1 MALFEINVDID
12 RPHPDLLAE
21 FARCPAAMLSDAM
34 ANLHTMDSGIRTM
47 VPGENLCGPAVTIA
61 TRAGDFLAV
70 LKALQ
75 VAQRGDVLVIDN
87 QSRPDTAMWGE
98 VVTMEAQFKGVQ
110 GLVVDGLIRDIADIR
125 RRGFPVFARG
135 TTPRVAG
142 RNNLGE
148 VNVVVQC
155 GGVAV
160 TPGDIVIGDED
171 GVVVVPKRKAREV
184 LTGAKAILDFEDGFK
199 RKIEAGHSQAELFE
213 LDLLMEGLMHEFTQK
228 WA

>member
-1 MALFEINVDID
+1 MALFEINADVE
-12 RPHPDLLAE
+12 RPPPDLVAE
-21 FARCPAAMLSDAM
+21 FARVPAAMLSDAM
-34 ANLHTMDSGIRTM
+34 ANLHTMDSGVRMM
-47 VPGENLCGPAVTIA
+47 VPGKNLCGPAVTAA
-61 TRAGDFLAV
+61 TRAGDFVPV

-75 VAQRGDVLVIDN
+75 VARSGDVLVIDN

-98 VVTMEAQFKGVQ
+98 IITMEAQVKGVQ
-110 GLVVDGLIRDIADIR
+110 GVVVDGLVRDIAGIR

-160 TPGDIVIGDED
+160 TPGDIVVGDGD
-171 GVVVVPKRKAREV
+171 GVVVIPMRKAHEV
-184 LTGAKAILDFEDGFK
+184 LAGARAILDFEVGFK
-199 RKIEAGHSQAELFE
+199 RKIEAGHSQVELFE
-213 LDLLMEGLMHEFTQK
+213 LDRLIEDLMREFTEK
-228 WA
+228 

>member
-1 MALFEINVDID
+1 MALFEINLDVE
-12 RPHPDLLAE
+12 RPHPDLVAE
-21 FARCPAAMLSDAM
+21 FARLPAAMLSDAM
-34 ANLHTMDSGIRTM
+34 ANLHTMDSWIRMM
-47 VPGENLCGPAVTIA
+47 VPGKNLCGPAVTVA

-75 VAQRGDVLVIDN
+75 VARRGDVLIIDN

-98 VVTMEAQFKGVQ
+98 IVTMEAQVKGVQ
-110 GLVVDGLIRDIADIR
+110 GVVIDGLVRDIAGIR

-160 TPGDIVIGDED
+160 TPGDIVVGDED

-184 LTGAKAILDFEDGFK
+184 LIGARAILDFEDGFK
-199 RKIEAGHSQAELFE
+199 RKIEAGYSQVELFE
-213 LDLLMEGLMHEFTQK
+213 LDRLMEDLVHESTKK